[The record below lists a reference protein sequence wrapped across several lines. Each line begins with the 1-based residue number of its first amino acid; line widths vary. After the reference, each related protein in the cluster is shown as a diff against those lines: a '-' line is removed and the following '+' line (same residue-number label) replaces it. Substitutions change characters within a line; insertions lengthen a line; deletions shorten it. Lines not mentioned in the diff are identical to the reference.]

1 MDCVTNAATDVACV
15 GAQRTLI
22 VFGWSHGLTL
32 DTVKACLNYDQYVVY
47 SDESWPESSV
57 VALKAR
63 SRRTVMSHDP
73 CSKSITLHGGVH
85 VFYDGYRHHGHAHTC
100 PAGDVLVLNS
110 RWPAGLRG
118 LLHDR
123 RVFTSCGCVVPGS
136 CTVHLPLSKR
146 NQSCPCALRA
156 FSGGPWFDTGNTHTL
171 AKRLPPKAPYDSEC
185 SVCMSSS
192 FCTRVD
198 CVRCT
203 SVVCSR
209 CVAMVS
215 ACSSTRGV
223 WRCPSCRLDMDAQ
236 NITAFMDARRGC
248 GFPEIRSAMDY
259 AASSLGHP
267 HVMVAVQSHD
277 AFGVYTT
284 TACSIATLGIQGV
297 LGPGLP
303 RTGVWNTLVS
313 EMVGRRD
320 VYVLVG
326 RPPKRVEGVLHERDL
341 RTGRVFELTRSG
353 VAHELVDAFGVF
365 CTRAAAGSVR
375 HIRDTALHRGA
386 ADSEM
391 RDPLGGESDGE
402 SESDG
407 ERGRGLT

>member
-1 MDCVTNAATDVACV
+1 MGGVADTACV
-15 GAQRTLI
+15 SAQQTLL
-22 VFGWSHGLTL
+22 VFGWSCGLTL
-32 DTVKACLNYDQYVVY
+32 DAVRACLSYDQYVVY
-47 SDESWPESSV
+47 SDEAWPESSI

-63 SRRTVMSHDP
+63 SRRTVVSHDP
-73 CSKSITLHGGVH
+73 GAKSITLLGGVQ
-85 VFYDGYRHHGHAHTC
+85 VVYDGYRHHGGYTHTC

-110 RWPAGLRG
+110 RWPLGLRG

-136 CTVHLPLSKR
+136 DTVHLPLSKR
-146 NQSCPCALRA
+146 DQSCPCAMRA
-156 FSGGPWFDTGNTHTL
+156 FSGGPWFDTGRTHTL
-171 AKRLPPKAPYDSEC
+171 SARPPAKAPYDAEC

-215 ACSSTRGV
+215 ACSNTPGI

-248 GFPEIRSAMDY
+248 GFPRIRSAIDY
-259 AASSLGHP
+259 AAGSLGNP

-284 TACSIATLGIQGV
+284 TACSVATLGIPGV

-326 RPPKRVEGVLHERDL
+326 RPPKRVEGVLRERDL

-353 VAHELVDAFGVF
+353 DVHELVDAFGVF
-365 CTRAAAGSVR
+365 CARAAAGSVR
-375 HIRDTALHRGA
+375 HIPGPAPHRGA
-386 ADSEM
+386 ADGEL
-391 RDPLGGESDGE
+391 RDPLEESGGNEE
-402 SESDG
+402 SEG
-407 ERGRGLT
+407 